1 MATTRRAF
9 LGASLGSAAV
19 ALAGEKPQT
28 VDARKYLSKI
38 IYKREDVD
46 AWLGGN
52 KFPFASYHGQW
63 GWLLRDARMV
73 DGIDGSTSTYVYSRG
88 PYRERRMIAHA
99 DRPCRINTYGDSFT
113 MCHQVNDGESWQE
126 VLASHLCEPVRNFGI
141 GAWSVY
147 QAYLRM
153 KYEEQRCPANV
164 IILNIY
170 DDDHYRN
177 LDAWRCIRCNA
188 DMRFLSPTLPHLQI
202 SLDTGDCTE
211 HPNPCPTAESVYNL
225 CDLDWVADRFKD
237 DFVLQIELA
246 HANSRKNNPDQAYQ
260 AIMDLVRT
268 HGINTRVDR
277 SKTASTTARELHTK
291 AALTASMKI
300 VEWTEAFA
308 KQHGKKVLYVLSF
321 NARNIARRI
330 REGTRFDQPFVDF
343 LKKKNLPFVDLMAAH
358 VRDYAPF
365 KVDVKTYL
373 ERYYIGHYNPLGNHF
388 TAFAIKDKLVEMLDP
403 KPMTY
408 QPA

>member
-1 MATTRRAF
+1 
-9 LGASLGSAAV
+9 
-19 ALAGEKPQT
+19 
-28 VDARKYLSKI
+28 
-38 IYKREDVD
+38 
-46 AWLGGN
+46 
-52 KFPFASYHGQW
+52 
-63 GWLLRDARMV
+63 
-73 DGIDGSTSTYVYSRG
+73 
-88 PYRERRMIAHA
+88 MIAHA

-126 VLASHLCEPVRNFGI
+126 VLASHLCEPIRNFGI

-177 LDAWRCIRCNA
+177 LDAWRCIRCSA
-188 DMRFLSPTLPHLQI
+188 DVRFLCPPLPHLQVN
-202 SLDTGDCTE
+202 LDTGDCIE
-211 HPNPCPTAESVYNL
+211 HPNPCPTAKSLYNL
-225 CDLDWVADRFKD
+225 CDLDWVVNRFKE

-246 HANSRKNNPDQAYQ
+246 HANSRNNNPDQAYK
-260 AIMDLVRT
+260 AVMDLVRT

-277 SKTASTTARELHTK
+277 SITASASARELHTR
-291 AALTASMKI
+291 AALAASMKI

-308 KQHGKKVLYVLSF
+308 KKHGKKVLYVLSF
-321 NARNIARRI
+321 NARNVARRI

-343 LKKKNLPFVDLMAAH
+343 LQKKHLPYVDLMDAH
-358 VRDYAPF
+358 VQDFAQF

-373 ERYYIGHYNPLGNHF
+373 RRYYIGHYNPLGNHF
-388 TAFAIKDKLVEMLDP
+388 TAFAIKDKLVALLDP
-403 KPMTY
+403 KPAAY
-408 QPA
+408 RSP